1 MLILLYKSLKLVCA
15 CCSKKTVYC
24 YLSFTGKVDEL
35 SLHRKLGCPDFTLAC
50 LLDFPKCPEGD
61 VMSPCFPSPA
71 EVINLVRMFS
81 SLILCG
87 RNSEGVQTFL
97 GSTINLSAILIRNG
111 QYEAA
116 QVQIFVLCSIY
127 YKHILILF
135 DVSLFIQYISDK
147 PSLSTFFY
155 LIEFVG
161 NSGNI
166 LEQ

>member
-1 MLILLYKSLKLVCA
+1 LKLA
-15 CCSKKTVYC
+15 RTCCSKKLFIVTF
-24 YLSFTGKVDEL
+24 LLTGKVDEL
-35 SLHRKLGCPDFTLAC
+35 SLHRKLGCSDFTLAC

-61 VMSPCFPSPA
+61 VMSPCFPNPA
-71 EVINLVRMFS
+71 EVINLVRTFS
-81 SLILCG
+81 SMILCG
-87 RNSEGVQTFL
+87 RNFEGVQTFL
-97 GSTINLSAILIRNG
+97 GSTINLSAILICNG

-116 QVQIFVLCSIY
+116 QVQIFVLCSKIY